1 MPNWTSNTVTFNAN
15 KKDYQR
21 VIDRLTKENTDTKV
35 NEARMLKLVKIRNI
49 KNPIFGFEQLL
60 FDTKMGWHT
69 NKIYFP
75 VNLLIQTFVQN

>member
-60 FDTKMGWHT
+60 FDTKMGWHR
-69 NKIYFP
+69 
-75 VNLLIQTFVQN
+75 

>member
-60 FDTKMGWHT
+60 FDTKMG
-69 NKIYFP
+69 
-75 VNLLIQTFVQN
+75 

>member
-69 NKIYFP
+69 NKIR
-75 VNLLIQTFVQN
+75 

>member
-49 KNPIFGFEQLL
+49 KNPIFGFEQL
-60 FDTKMGWHT
+60 
-69 NKIYFP
+69 I
-75 VNLLIQTFVQN
+75 